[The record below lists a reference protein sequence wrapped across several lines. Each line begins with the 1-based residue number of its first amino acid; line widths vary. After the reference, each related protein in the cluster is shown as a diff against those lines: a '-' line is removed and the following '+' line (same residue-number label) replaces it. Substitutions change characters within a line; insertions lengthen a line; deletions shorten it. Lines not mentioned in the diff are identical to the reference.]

1 MKRLFGAK
9 FMKGLLL
16 VPVLLGTLTLA
27 APTAHA
33 AGSCNFNGRFLTFP
47 TWWRGIPT
55 DTATCSLNMES
66 IPPER
71 LVSIIAANIAEVIIQ
86 LVGYASAIFIIVG
99 GFKYITSSGSPDG
112 MTSAR
117 KTIQNAVIGLL
128 ISILSVGIVNIVFSR
143 L

>member
-1 MKRLFGAK
+1 MKKPTLLRS
-9 FMKGLLL
+9 LLL
-16 VPVLLGTLTLA
+16 IPVLLGAFFVA
-27 APTAHA
+27 APSANA
-33 AGSCNFNGRFLTFP
+33 AGTCNFNSRFLTFP

-55 DTATCSLNMES
+55 DTGTCSLKMED

-128 ISILSVGIVNIVFSR
+128 VSILSVGIVNIVFSR